1 MRWQGDLAEGA
12 GVAASAAVVVCP
24 LAPPMPWARRRAC
37 TRRDGRHPQAK
48 GRRKGRG
55 GDQRGSTQRQTRAW
69 RARRQRVRE
78 RASERDNMQRDI
90 QGKHRERERSRMQ
103 GFTAHGTTFR
113 SQPSLGL
120 PTGQELRC
128 GLTGRLSPCL
138 LPHSRERRRARA
150 TARLMPH
157 TAPSALLALVPLLPR
172 IAGTPCPCHARWRRK
187 ETARGWGQET
197 FASRRIA
204 SRPPSRRR
212 PGRGGQDRTAPATGA
227 ARTGPRARRCP
238 APPMSGAS
246 RPHKR
251 AAPRLSSGERN
262 VARNASVI
270 SKKKTFLFRAPGYP
284 WWYAARRQNA
294 HSSATREAT
303 PANPGRPGRPSRWQ
317 GRPPV
322 VSIIPCR
329 AFPRQTPNAA
339 KLRPHILSHTPE
351 LRGIKRSHRRRGRVC
366 VCVSPGCFA
375 HPKTR
380 AFWLGGGS
388 EGRRAQGQ

>member
-187 ETARGWGQET
+187 ETARGW
-197 FASRRIA
+197 ARRLL
-204 SRPPSRRR
+204 RRDALR
-212 PGRGGQDRTAPATGA
+212 RDRHRGGGQGA
-227 ARTGPRARRCP
+227 GDRTGP
-238 APPMSGAS
+238 
-246 RPHKR
+246 H
-251 AAPRLSSGERN
+251 LQQE
-262 VARNASVI
+262 
-270 SKKKTFLFRAPGYP
+270 
-284 WWYAARRQNA
+284 Q
-294 HSSATREAT
+294 
-303 PANPGRPGRPSRWQ
+303 
-317 GRPPV
+317 
-322 VSIIPCR
+322 
-329 AFPRQTPNAA
+329 
-339 KLRPHILSHTPE
+339 
-351 LRGIKRSHRRRGRVC
+351 
-366 VCVSPGCFA
+366 
-375 HPKTR
+375 
-380 AFWLGGGS
+380 
-388 EGRRAQGQ
+388 RAQGHGRDAAPPRP